1 MVRIASTPAPK
12 PTPAWH
18 EPFLRMLPAIRRH
31 ARIAFRHLDPEAR
44 EEAIQCVVC
53 NACSA
58 IARLA
63 ELGKLDVAY
72 ATVLARFGVAQV
84 KDGRMTGGHLN
95 CKDVLSPYCRRLK
108 SVTVERLDKFDCTEN
123 EWQEILIEDRHAGP
137 FDIVRTK
144 LDFAAWL
151 RSLPGKLRRIAKT
164 LANGER
170 TGDVARKFGLS
181 DGRISQIRSELYASW
196 RAFIGEPPSPAVA
209 VA

>member
-1 MVRIASTPAPK
+1 
-12 PTPAWH
+12 
-18 EPFLRMLPAIRRH
+18 MLPAIRLH
-31 ARIAFRHLDPEAR
+31 ARVSFRHVGVEAR
-44 EEAIQCVVC
+44 EEMVQEVVA
-53 NACSA
+53 NAVQA
-58 IARLA
+58 YARLA
-63 ELGKLDVAY
+63 ELGKADIAY
-72 ATVLARFGVAQV
+72 PGPLARYGVAQV
-84 KDGRMTGGHLN
+84 RDNRRVGGHLN
-95 CKDVLSPYCRRLK
+95 IRDVMSPYCQRHK
-108 SVTVERLDKFDCTEN
+108 DVKVERLDKFDCTEN